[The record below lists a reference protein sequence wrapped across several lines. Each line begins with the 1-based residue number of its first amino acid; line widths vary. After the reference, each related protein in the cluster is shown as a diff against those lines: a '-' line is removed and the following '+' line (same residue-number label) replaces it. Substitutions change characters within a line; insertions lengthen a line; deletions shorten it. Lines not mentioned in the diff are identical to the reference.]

1 MEGGEGGIVDLII
14 LGAPGS
20 GKGTQ
25 GALLAQR
32 LGIPKISTGDLLRA
46 AVKDGTPLGRKAQGF
61 MDQGLLVPD
70 EIILGLIAEVL
81 QSREAARGV
90 IMDGFPRTLPQA
102 EAVDRLLRPLSRH
115 VDRVLLIDVTEDE
128 LVDRMVKRARIE
140 GRADD
145 TPETIRKRQ
154 AVYREQTAPL
164 IAFYE
169 ERGIV
174 RRVDGLGTIEEI
186 ATRME
191 GAATG

>member
-1 MEGGEGGIVDLII
+1 MDLMI

-25 GALLAQR
+25 GALLATR
-32 LGIPKISTGDLLRA
+32 LGIPKISTGDLLRD
-46 AVKDGTPLGRKAQGF
+46 AVKHGTPLGKQAQGY
-61 MDQGLLVPD
+61 MNQGLLVPD

-81 QSREAARGV
+81 QSKATAKGV

-102 EAVDRLLRPLSRH
+102 QAVDRLLTPLGRK
-115 VDRVLLIDVTEDE
+115 VDRVLLIDVSEDE
-128 LVDRMVKRARIE
+128 LVDRMVKRAQIE

-154 AVYREQTAPL
+154 AVYQEQTAPL

-169 ERGIV
+169 KRGIV
-174 RRVDGLGTIEEI
+174 TRVNGLGTIEAI
-186 ATRME
+186 AKRME
-191 GAATG
+191 AAATG

>member
-1 MEGGEGGIVDLII
+1 LGGEVGIVDLMI

-25 GALLAQR
+25 GALLAAR

-46 AVKDGTPLGRKAQGF
+46 AVKAGTPLGKKAQGF

-70 EIILGLIAEVL
+70 EIVLGLIAEVL
-81 QSREAARGV
+81 QSKDAAGGV

-102 EAVDRLLRPLSRH
+102 EAVDRLLGPLGRT
-115 VDRVLLIDVTEDE
+115 VDRVLMIDVAEEE

-145 TPETIRKRQ
+145 TPETIRRRQ
-154 AVYREQTAPL
+154 AVYQEQTAPL
-164 IAFYE
+164 IAFYDA
-169 ERGIV
+169 RGIV
-174 RRVDGLGTIEEI
+174 TRVDGLGTVEDV
-186 ATRME
+186 AKRME
-191 GAATG
+191 AAAAG